1 MKSSARNRKA
11 TRNKSNF
18 SSTPLALIIAGFF
31 ISMIISIEFIILAS
45 IYENNISKVNYYGIS
60 GYTLNELVILNYIS
74 IVTDFIG
81 ILLAIIL
88 SKKPSK
94 LIPLLIMLLGI
105 MTFPS
110 AGGFLAGI
118 ILVMLGGYLELRQL
132 WSYQV

>member
-1 MKSSARNRKA
+1 MKSSARSRKV

-18 SSTPLALIIAGFF
+18 SSTPLTLIIAGFF
-31 ISMIISIEFIILAS
+31 VSLIISIMFIISAS
-45 IYENNISKVNYYGIS
+45 IYENNISRVNYYGIS

-74 IVTDFIG
+74 IVTDCIG

-94 LIPLLIMLLGI
+94 LIPMLIMLLGI

-110 AGGFLAGI
+110 AGGLLAGI

-132 WSYQV
+132 WSY

>member
-1 MKSSARNRKA
+1 MKNSVSNRKV
-11 TRNKSNF
+11 TRNKNNFSVTNKNNF

-31 ISMIISIEFIILAS
+31 ISMMISIMFIISAT
-45 IYENNISKVNYYGIS
+45 IYESNISKVNYYGIS

-94 LIPLLIMLLGI
+94 LIPMLIMLLGI

-110 AGGFLAGI
+110 AGGLLAGI
-118 ILVMLGGYLELRQL
+118 ILIM
-132 WSYQV
+132 

>member
-11 TRNKSNF
+11 TRKNNNFIATNKNNF

-31 ISMIISIEFIILAS
+31 ISIIISIMFIISAS
-45 IYENNISKVNYYGIS
+45 IYESNISKVNYYGIS

-94 LIPLLIMLLGI
+94 LIPMLIM
-105 MTFPS
+105 
-110 AGGFLAGI
+110 
-118 ILVMLGGYLELRQL
+118 
-132 WSYQV
+132 